1 LQILRS
7 EIVKR
12 AVAALVVA
20 LTASLSVSAQVNMP
34 NPSQISGVPLPA
46 QDLPAGSVSV
56 RVIRGGFDKNV
67 PDQPVVFTIDG
78 TKKVVK
84 TDAQGRA
91 QVDKIKTGAIVTAST
106 NIDGSTLT
114 SQQVTIAASGIRF
127 VLVAIDPEAAKR
139 AEEDK
144 RLAAGPAIK
153 GSVVFGPESRV
164 VIEPGDEIITIF
176 YVLDIVNSARTPVD
190 IGGPL
195 VVHLPTGARAAG
207 VVEGS
212 TPQAKINGPKL
223 TVLGPF
229 APGTTSVQ
237 MGYELPT
244 GSDSTKIV
252 QMWPVAMPQS
262 SIVLQ
267 RTGSED
273 LVSPQ
278 VSQKNE
284 TTSNGQR
291 VVFGRLAAVPAGG
304 AMTVEVTGLA
314 HHSRVPRNIALTLV
328 VGLMA
333 LGLREG
339 FRRA

>member
-1 LQILRS
+1 M
-7 EIVKR
+7 KR
-12 AVAALVVA
+12 ALVAAAVA
-20 LTASLSVSAQVNMP
+20 LTASLGVSAQVNMP
-34 NPSQISGVPLPA
+34 NPAQISGVPLPA
-46 QDLPAGSVSV
+46 TDLPAGSVSV
-56 RVIRGGFDKNV
+56 RVIRGGFDKNM

-78 TKKVVK
+78 VTKTVK

-91 QVDKIKTGAIVTAST
+91 EVDKIKAGSTVIAST
-106 NIDGSTLT
+106 SVDGATLT

-127 VLVAIDPEAAKR
+127 VLVAVDPASAMR

-144 RLAAGPAIK
+144 KLAAGPAVK

-195 VVHLPTGARAAG
+195 IVHLPTGARAAG

-229 APGTTSVQ
+229 APGTTPVQ

-244 GSDSTKIV
+244 GGDSKTIT
-252 QMWPVAMPQS
+252 QTWPVAMPQS

-267 RTGSED
+267 RTGKED
-273 LVSPQ
+273 LVSSQ

-304 AMTVEVTGLA
+304 AFTVEVTGLA
-314 HHSRVPRNIALTLV
+314 HHSRVPRNIALTFV
-328 VGLMA
+328 IGLLA
-333 LGLREG
+333 IGLREG

>member
-1 LQILRS
+1 M
-7 EIVKR
+7 KR
-12 AVAALVVA
+12 ALLAVAIALS
-20 LTASLSVSAQVNMP
+20 ASFGVSAQMNMP

-78 TKKVVK
+78 VKKTVK

-91 QVDKIKTGAIVTAST
+91 QVDKIRTGATVTAST
-106 NIDGSTLT
+106 SIDGATLT
-114 SQQVTIAASGIRF
+114 SQEVTIAASGIRF
-127 VLVAIDPEAAKR
+127 VLVAVDPDAAKR
-139 AEEDK
+139 AEDDK
-144 RLAAGPAIK
+144 KLAAGPAVK
-153 GSVVFGPESRV
+153 GTVVFGPESRV
-164 VIEPGDEIITIF
+164 VIEPGDETITVF

-195 VVHLPTGARAAG
+195 IVQLPTGARAAG

-229 APGTTSVQ
+229 APGITSVQ
-237 MGYELPT
+237 MGYDLET
-244 GSDSTKIV
+244 GSDSKTIV
-252 QMWPVAMPQS
+252 QKWPVAMPQS

-273 LVSPQ
+273 LVSSQ

-304 AMTVEVTGLA
+304 AITVQVTGLA
-314 HHSRVPRNIALTLV
+314 HHSRVPRNIALALV
-328 VGLMA
+328 IGLLG

>member
-1 LQILRS
+1 M
-7 EIVKR
+7 KR
-12 AVAALVVA
+12 ALVAAAVV
-20 LTASLSVSAQVNMP
+20 LTASLGVSAQVNMP
-34 NPSQISGVPLPA
+34 NPAQISGVPLPA
-46 QDLPAGSVSV
+46 TDLPAGSVSV

-78 TKKVVK
+78 VAKTVK

-91 QVDKIKTGAIVTAST
+91 QVDKIKTGANVTAST
-106 NIDGSTLT
+106 SIDGATLT

-127 VLVAIDPEAAKR
+127 VLVAVDPDAAKR

-144 RLAAGPAIK
+144 KLAAGPAVK

-164 VIEPGDEIITIF
+164 VIEPGDEIVTIF

-195 VVHLPTGARAAG
+195 VVQLPTGARAAG
-207 VVEGS
+207 VVDGS

-244 GSDSTKIV
+244 GADTKTIV
-252 QMWPVAMPQS
+252 QTWPVAMPQS

-267 RTGSED
+267 RTGTED
-273 LVSPQ
+273 LVSSQ
-278 VSQKNE
+278 VSQKSE

-304 AMTVEVTGLA
+304 AVTIEVTGLA
-314 HHSRVPRNIALTLV
+314 HHSRTPRNIALTLV
-328 VGLMA
+328 IGLLA
-333 LGLREG
+333 IGLREG